1 MSDPLPETGDGIQ
14 LNAVGNPTDLRLEM
28 PTLMARE
35 LCKSYRVGSGKLQVL
50 RGASVDLYGGQ
61 ICALMGS
68 SGSGKSTLLNMLGLL
83 DKPDTGKLWLHKK
96 EVQNLGQAAA
106 ARLRAAGLGFVF
118 QQFQLLPEL
127 SAFENVLMPRRLA
140 ARGWWSRRKEERRSA
155 REVLERVGLQD
166 RLHHKPSQLSGGEQ
180 QRVAIARALVSKPA
194 VLLADEPTGNL
205 DRKTGTET
213 LDLLLRLGREESAAV
228 LLATHD
234 PDVAARC
241 DRTIFIRDGVI
252 FNQVPE

>member
-1 MSDPLPETGDGIQ
+1 MSNPLPENGDGMQ
-14 LNAVGNPTDLRLEM
+14 NNVDGNPTDLPLEL
-28 PTLMARE
+28 PALMARD
-35 LCKSYRVGSGKLQVL
+35 LCKSYRVGSGKLEVL

-140 ARGWWSRRKEERRSA
+140 ARSWWSRRKEERHSA
-155 REVLERVGLQD
+155 REALERVGLKD

-180 QRVAIARALVSKPA
+180 QRVAIARALANKPN

-205 DRKTGTET
+205 DQATADGVFGLLT
-213 LDLLLRLGREESAAV
+213 DLVKQSGVGALI
-228 LLATHD
+228 ATHN
-234 PDVAARC
+234 PDLANRM
-241 DRTIFIRDGVI
+241 DRIVRLEDGVL
-252 FNQVPE
+252 V